1 MKNED
6 NGSKENINNDEECD
20 EEFDDDNEQNNDEEE
35 EARLIREIKEMKW
48 NHNTGLNKDGQVQ
61 QFLSEGQDGD
71 IFDFC
76 EERFLNAGKKNKKN
90 LGGVGHKNKFD
101 TKNLVKNFLNSFI
114 SFVHHPDE
122 EAGIIDVLGFDNGP

>member
-1 MKNED
+1 LNLSLNPRAHLPSSSLTLHQNLGALTGESQHSLELFNESEDVGHNLLTQNNMKNED

-61 QFLSEGQDGD
+61 
-71 IFDFC
+71 
-76 EERFLNAGKKNKKN
+76 
-90 LGGVGHKNKFD
+90 
-101 TKNLVKNFLNSFI
+101 
-114 SFVHHPDE
+114 
-122 EAGIIDVLGFDNGP
+122 